1 MQIPE
6 KYINRFTKGK
16 SNEYFETVTEVAKFM
31 EEPELHGKWMKICAG
46 IKPNILRD
54 WMKQATREESEG
66 FTRQK
71 IFNIKK
77 KKYYEN
83 RDNRG

>member
-6 KYINRFTKGK
+6 KYLNRFTKGK
-16 SNEYFETVTEVAKFM
+16 SNEYFETVAEVAKFM
-31 EEPELHGKWMKICAG
+31 NQPSLQGKWMKKCAG
-46 IKPNILRD
+46 IKPSKLRD
-54 WMKQATREESEG
+54 WMKIATSEESEG

-77 KKYYEN
+77 KKYYDNNN
-83 RDNRG
+83 RR